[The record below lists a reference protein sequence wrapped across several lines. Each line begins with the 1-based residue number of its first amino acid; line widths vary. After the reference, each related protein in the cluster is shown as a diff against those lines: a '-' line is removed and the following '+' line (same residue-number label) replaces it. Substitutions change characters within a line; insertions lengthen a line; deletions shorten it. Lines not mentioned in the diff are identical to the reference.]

1 MRIPNRIVIVA
12 DQPAITA
19 DFCTV
24 LAAQPDLALA
34 ASVTCA
40 SCSFSAVSEHRPHLV
55 ILSLSL
61 PGHRILELVKDLAVL
76 HAGLKFLIVTGHGL
90 KLDSEL
96 ILRAGAHGCVM
107 SGCGSATWL
116 AAARQIL
123 AGGHSF
129 NSLPSSRPG
138 ANDCV
143 HQAALA
149 LAG

>member
-12 DQPAITA
+12 DHPATTA

-34 ASVTCA
+34 AVVTCA
-40 SCSFSAVSEHRPHLV
+40 SCSFAAVSEQRPHLV

-76 HAGLKFLIVTGHGL
+76 HAGLRFLIVTCHGQ
-90 KLDSEL
+90 KLDAEL

-107 SGCGSATWL
+107 SGSGAAAWL

-123 AGGHSF
+123 AGGHFVS
-129 NSLPSSRPG
+129 SLPSARPAG
-138 ANDCV
+138 TDCV
-143 HQAALA
+143 HQAAPA

>member
-12 DQPAITA
+12 DHPATTA

-40 SCSFSAVSEHRPHLV
+40 SCSFTAVSEQRPHLV

-61 PGHRILELVKDLAVL
+61 PGHRILELVKDHAVL
-76 HAGLKFLIVTGHGL
+76 HAGLKFLIVTSHGRE
-90 KLDSEL
+90 LDSEQ
-96 ILRAGAHGCVM
+96 ILRAGAHGCVL
-107 SGCGSATWL
+107 SGSGTAAWL

-129 NSLPSSRPG
+129 CPLLSSRPAVTG
-138 ANDCV
+138 CV

>member
-12 DQPAITA
+12 DHPATTA
-19 DFCTV
+19 DFRTV

-34 ASVTCA
+34 ADVTCA
-40 SCSFSAVSEHRPHLV
+40 SCSFAAVSNQRPNLV
-55 ILSLSL
+55 ILSLSM

-76 HAGLKFLIVTGHGL
+76 HPGLRFLIVTSQGQ

-96 ILRAGAHGCVM
+96 ILRAGAHGCVT
-107 SGCGSATWL
+107 SGSGTATWL
-116 AAARQIL
+116 AAVRQIL
-123 AGGHSF
+123 ADGHYF
-129 NSLPSSRPG
+129 CTLPSSRPV
-138 ANDCV
+138 ATDCV

>member
-12 DQPAITA
+12 DQPATTA

-24 LAAQPDLALA
+24 LAAQPEFALA
-34 ASVTCA
+34 AVVTCA
-40 SCSFSAVSEHRPHLV
+40 SCSFAAVSEQRPHLV

-76 HAGLKFLIVTGHGL
+76 HAGLRFLIVTSHGRE
-90 KLDSEL
+90 LDSEQ

-107 SGCGSATWL
+107 ISSGTATWL

-129 NSLPSSRPG
+129 SSLTASRPAG
-138 ANDCV
+138 TDCV